1 MKFDVNEIYNAKVIS
16 IKGKLMGGPEA
27 EEFQG
32 LLQDSLSG
40 NIKNVIVDLS
50 DVKFV
55 NSSGIGILV
64 RGYTTMKNAEGD
76 LKLAGI
82 SDKVS
87 GVLSITK
94 LDSVFEQ
101 YPSVD
106 EAAKNF

>member
-1 MKFDVNEIYNAKVIS
+1 MKFDVKEVYNAKVVS
-16 IKGKLMGGPEA
+16 VKGKLMGGPEA

-32 LLQDSLSG
+32 ILQDSISNNVK
-40 NIKNVIVDLS
+40 NIIIDLS

-64 RGYTTMKNAEGD
+64 RGFTTMKNASGD
-76 LKLAGI
+76 MKLAGI

-94 LDSVFEQ
+94 LDGIFEQ

-106 EAAKNF
+106 EAAKSF

>member
-1 MKFDVNEIYNAKVIS
+1 MKFDVNEVYNAKVIS
-16 IKGKLMGGPEA
+16 VKGKLMGGPEA
-27 EEFQG
+27 EEFQSI
-32 LLQDSLSG
+32 LQDSLSG

-50 DVKFV
+50 DIKYV

-82 SDKVS
+82 SDEVS

-94 LDSVFEQ
+94 LDGIFEQ
-101 YPSVD
+101 YSSID
-106 EAAKNF
+106 EAAKSF